1 MTQAPHSLIDNT
13 QTVRLPYFNAAI
25 AYLSL
30 AMTQRRLAHI
40 ARREALAWEAAGD
53 YRRYGPAAV
62 EARRLW
68 REAKWHVQRARMNHE
83 RAVS

>member
-1 MTQAPHSLIDNT
+1 MTQHSNHMIDSK
-13 QTVRLPYFNAAI
+13 TVRLPYFNQAV

-68 REAKWHVQRARMNHE
+68 REAKWHLE
-83 RAVS
+83 RAKMNRGKAFR